1 MEKRLFFKM
10 LEDQRK
16 IIENKKFNGDTSE
29 QLAKDLNNYN
39 AMLKFA
45 YFYSEYPTTLSRQ
58 ENFELVEEAVAQ
70 NGFHIKRTAYT
81 TLVLIAR
88 ATGQL
93 CSHLVNFNFQSAYE
107 VSSKLYEFGDNV
119 VEYYENNLITMAY
132 NDYSSRSKLAKVDR
146 EM

>member
-16 IIENKKFNGDTSE
+16 IIENKKFNGATSE

-88 ATGQL
+88 TTEQV
-93 CSHLVNFNFQSAYE
+93 CSHLVNFNFQSAHE

-132 NDYSSRSKLAKVDR
+132 KDYSSRSKSAKVDR

>member
-16 IIENKKFNGDTSE
+16 IIENKKFNGDKSE

-88 ATGQL
+88 TAGQL

-132 NDYSSRSKLAKVDR
+132 KDYSSRSKSAKVDR